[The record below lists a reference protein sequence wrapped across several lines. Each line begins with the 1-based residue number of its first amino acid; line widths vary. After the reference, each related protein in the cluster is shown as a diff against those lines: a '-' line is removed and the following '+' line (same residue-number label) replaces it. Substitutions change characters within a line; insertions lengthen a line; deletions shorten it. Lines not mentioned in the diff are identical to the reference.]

1 MLRRFVPGTIDY
13 NGLMAANY
21 QRGRALSP
29 QAAEAWR
36 AALEPFVPQRKDL
49 TILDL
54 GAGTGRFAEF
64 LSRVFAGRVIG
75 VEPAF
80 GMRSNASPAALPNE
94 VTFVGGS
101 AERIP
106 LRDDSCDVAWLSQVL
121 HHVRDRARCAGEL
134 RRVLRDGGRVFIR
147 GALADSR
154 DNFPTLLHFFPGIAP
169 IFDDLPSIAETVS
182 TFQAQGFVLG
192 AHRRVEQ
199 QISASLREF
208 ADRTRLRAD
217 TSLALLSDDDF
228 AAGMAEL
235 DEAAAR
241 ESTPAPIFE
250 TLELLV
256 FRAEK
261 QRVAK

>member
-21 QRGRALSP
+21 QQGRALSP

-64 LSRVFAGRVIG
+64 LSRVFPGRIIG
-75 VEPAF
+75 VEPAL
-80 GMRSNASPAALPNE
+80 GMRTGAAQAKLPNE

-101 AERIP
+101 AEYIP

-121 HHVRDRARCAGEL
+121 HHVRHRAQCASEL
-134 RRVLRDGGRVFIR
+134 RRVLRDEGRVFIR

-169 IFDDLPSIAETVS
+169 IFDELPSIAETVS
-182 TFQAQGFVLG
+182 TFERQGFMLE
-192 AHRRVEQ
+192 AHQRVEQ

-217 TSLALLSDDDF
+217 TSLALLSDDEFD
-228 AAGMAEL
+228 AGMAAL
-235 DEAAAR
+235 DTAAAR
-241 ESTPAPIFE
+241 ELEPTAVFE

-256 FRAEK
+256 F
-261 QRVAK
+261 QTQ

>member
-21 QRGRALSP
+21 QQGRALSP

-36 AALEPFVPQRKDL
+36 AALEPFIPQRKDL

-54 GAGTGRFAEF
+54 GAGTGRFASF
-64 LSRVFAGRVIG
+64 LSQVFAGRVIG

-101 AERIP
+101 AEQIP
-106 LRDDSCDVAWLSQVL
+106 LRDDTCDVAWLSQVL
-121 HHVRDRARCAGEL
+121 HHVRDRALCAREL
-134 RRVLRDGGRVFIR
+134 RRVLREQGRAFIR

-182 TFQAQGFVLG
+182 TFQSQGFTFE

-217 TSLALLSDDDF
+217 TSLALLSDDEF
-228 AAGMAEL
+228 EAGMAAL
-235 DEAAAR
+235 DAAAAD
-241 ESTPAPIFE
+241 ESVPAPIFE

-256 FRAEK
+256 L
-261 QRVAK
+261 RVDENPRQ

>member
-21 QRGRALSP
+21 QQGRALSP

-36 AALEPFVPQRKDL
+36 AALAPFVPQGKDL

-54 GAGTGRFAEF
+54 GAGTGRFAGF
-64 LSRVFAGRVIG
+64 LSQVFAGRVIG

-80 GMRSNASPAALPNE
+80 GMRSNASPAALPNDL
-94 VTFVGGS
+94 TFIGGS
-101 AERIP
+101 AEQIP
-106 LRDDSCDVAWLSQVL
+106 LRDASCDVAWLSQVL
-121 HHVRDRARCAGEL
+121 HHVRDRTRCAGEL
-134 RRVLRDGGRVFIR
+134 RRVLRGDGRVFIR

-154 DNFPTLLHFFPGIAP
+154 HLFPTTLRFFPGIAP

-182 TFQAQGFVLG
+182 TFQSQGFMLE

-217 TSLALLSDDDF
+217 TSLALLSDEDF
-228 AAGMAEL
+228 EAGMAAL
-235 DEAAAR
+235 DAAAAH
-241 ESTPAPIFE
+241 ETALAPIFE

-256 FRAEK
+256 FRTD
-261 QRVAK
+261 